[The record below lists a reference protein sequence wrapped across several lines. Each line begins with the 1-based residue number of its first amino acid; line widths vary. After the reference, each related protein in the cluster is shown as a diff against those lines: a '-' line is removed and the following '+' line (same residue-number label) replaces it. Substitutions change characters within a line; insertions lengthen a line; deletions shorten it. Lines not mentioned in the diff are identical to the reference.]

1 MMMKT
6 TMKKITRNSYIFAG
20 INIITTIV
28 FLIYLNKLVS
38 LENYNSILLPAII
51 YGMIWFVSGFILGVT
66 DNARNYSEKY
76 ISFLYI
82 SISAVIQTF
91 SLWLSKLLFPNI
103 MPLSYMHLLFVSIG
117 VGAAIGGVLLFLET
131 GKIKFIKLHN

>member
-1 MMMKT
+1 MKT

-20 INIITTIV
+20 INIITTIA

-66 DNARNYSEKY
+66 DNSRNYSEKY